1 MLEALNDPFQSTLV
15 SPVRILQK
23 TLSVAVVFATL
34 AASHATAQ
42 TSVRHSEQAARASW
56 TPNRSRSV
64 APADTTK
71 QRVVVK
77 HGNARTADELVPA
90 PVRRVATKRVAPK
103 QTAVRQAS
111 HQTSTRNQTRTTAR
125 QKQGAVRQTQHVIR
139 GRLPASAIPVGTVI
153 NSGPVLDAPVVGGSV
168 VHSDV
173 YGGEVIDGGSYPLDG
188 QIGLSPVHSGGCD
201 CGAPTCGLEASCGM
215 EAIGCDCGA
224 GGCDGGCDSMS
235 CGGGCT
241 TGCGGNCSMC
251 GELTSD
257 RAWRPA
263 ITLRLPQDGWVSAE
277 ALHWWQDGMSLPP
290 LVTTSDGANIARADA
305 GVLGRNGTRT
315 LFGGEDILDSG
326 IDGFR
331 LKFGFWFDRC
341 HTWGLGAEYFHLG
354 SESENF
360 RATSSGSPIL
370 ARPFFNTT
378 TGLNDSELVAFPGV
392 VSGTVT
398 ARASSEL
405 YGGGFHFRRLRCC
418 QEGCK
423 SWLFCGCQEHYC
435 SRSETMVGYR
445 YLQLDEDVSINESL
459 VGINPQ
465 GNFAINDSFD
475 TRNQFNGLDL
485 GWKYRVT
492 RGYWTY
498 DTLLRLAIGN
508 TRQTVRIDG
517 STTIT
522 DPNNPPPTTSEGG
535 LLAQSSNIGI
545 HKQDEFSVVP
555 EFNANIG
562 YQLTDHL
569 RATFGYTAIYWS
581 NVVRPGDHISTDL
594 NTGLL
599 PPAISPLPGVARP
612 EFKFNTTDYWVQGIN
627 YGLEYRW

>member
-1 MLEALNDPFQSTLV
+1 
-15 SPVRILQK
+15 
-23 TLSVAVVFATL
+23 
-34 AASHATAQ
+34 
-42 TSVRHSEQAARASW
+42 
-56 TPNRSRSV
+56 
-64 APADTTK
+64 
-71 QRVVVK
+71 
-77 HGNARTADELVPA
+77 
-90 PVRRVATKRVAPK
+90 
-103 QTAVRQAS
+103 
-111 HQTSTRNQTRTTAR
+111 
-125 QKQGAVRQTQHVIR
+125 
-139 GRLPASAIPVGTVI
+139 
-153 NSGPVLDAPVVGGSV
+153 
-168 VHSDV
+168 
-173 YGGEVIDGGSYPLDG
+173 
-188 QIGLSPVHSGGCD
+188 
-201 CGAPTCGLEASCGM
+201 
-215 EAIGCDCGA
+215 
-224 GGCDGGCDSMS
+224 
-235 CGGGCT
+235 
-241 TGCGGNCSMC
+241 
-251 GELTSD
+251 
-257 RAWRPA
+257 
-263 ITLRLPQDGWVSAE
+263 
-277 ALHWWQDGMSLPP
+277 
-290 LVTTSDGANIARADA
+290 
-305 GVLGRNGTRT
+305 
-315 LFGGEDILDSG
+315 
-326 IDGFR
+326 
-331 LKFGFWFDRC
+331 
-341 HTWGLGAEYFHLG
+341 
-354 SESENF
+354 
-360 RATSSGSPIL
+360 
-370 ARPFFNTT
+370 
-378 TGLNDSELVAFPGV
+378 
-392 VSGTVT
+392 
-398 ARASSEL
+398 
-405 YGGGFHFRRLRCC
+405 
-418 QEGCK
+418 
-423 SWLFCGCQEHYC
+423 
-435 SRSETMVGYR
+435 MVGYR